1 MMDMLAQLYNE
12 WVFSTRQDA
21 GNNVLVCVFQR
32 FGADGLN
39 LVVPYSD
46 PNYYKL
52 RPTIAIPEPRAGDAK
67 SAINLD
73 GQFGLHPA
81 LAPLLPFYQ
90 AGSLAIVDA
99 VGQPDPSHSHFDA
112 QANLECCLYHSNDTS
127 SGWLG
132 RHLASQQPG
141 QSGPLKAVGIGYM
154 LQLALY
160 GPIPV
165 IAMKTVANF
174 RLAGH
179 LANLAAYQ
187 SALDAL
193 YQTPGDPSLLSQTAG
208 EMRKVMNAVS
218 KIDSAHYQPEHQAA
232 YPDDSFGRDLQQVA
246 MLIKAGLGLQVA
258 CVDIGGWDTHA
269 AEGSLDGGTLD
280 KLAASLGQGLAA
292 FATDL
297 GDRMNQVTLLTMT
310 EFGRRVQ
317 ENGSQGTDHGH
328 GAAMFVLGGGVA
340 GGKVHGVWPTLA
352 PDKLV
357 APGDL
362 AVTTDF
368 RDVFAETLTQR
379 LGNPN
384 LAAVF
389 PNYTAQPVGVISSSV

>member
-1 MMDMLAQLYNE
+1 MHAFTQLYKE
-12 WVFSTRQDA
+12 MVFSAGQDT
-21 GNNVLVCVFQR
+21 GSNVLVCVFQR
-32 FGADGLN
+32 FAADGLN

-52 RPTIAIPEPRAGDAK
+52 RPTIAIPQPKAGDAK
-67 SAINLD
+67 TAIDLD
-73 GQFGLHPA
+73 GQFGLHPS

-90 AGSLAIVDA
+90 DGSLAVVNA

-112 QANLECCLYHSNDTS
+112 QANLERALYQSNNAN

-132 RHLASQQPG
+132 RHLAAQQPG

-165 IAMKTVANF
+165 IAMKTVADF

-179 LANLAAYQ
+179 LPNLAAYQ
-187 SALDAL
+187 SALDTL
-193 YQTPGDPSLLSQTAG
+193 YQAPGGDGLMRQTAG
-208 EMRKVMNAVS
+208 QMRQVMDAVG
-218 KIDSAHYQPEHQAA
+218 KIDAAHYQPEHKAA
-232 YPDDSFGRDLQQVA
+232 YPADGFGKDLQQVA

-269 AEGSLDGGTLD
+269 AEGPLDGGTLD
-280 KLAASLGQGLAA
+280 KLAVSLGQGLAA
-292 FATDL
+292 FAADL
-297 GDRMNQVTLLTMT
+297 GDRMKNVTLLTMT
-310 EFGRRVQ
+310 EFGRRAQ
-317 ENGSQGTDHGH
+317 ENDSQGTDHGH
-328 GAAMFVLGGGVA
+328 GAAMFLMGGGVA
-340 GGKVHGVWPTLA
+340 GGKVHGTWPTLA

-357 APGDL
+357 SPGDL

-368 RDVFAETLTQR
+368 RDVFAEVLAQR
-379 LGNPN
+379 LGSPN

-389 PNYTAQPVGVISSSV
+389 PNYTPQPVGVIKTSA